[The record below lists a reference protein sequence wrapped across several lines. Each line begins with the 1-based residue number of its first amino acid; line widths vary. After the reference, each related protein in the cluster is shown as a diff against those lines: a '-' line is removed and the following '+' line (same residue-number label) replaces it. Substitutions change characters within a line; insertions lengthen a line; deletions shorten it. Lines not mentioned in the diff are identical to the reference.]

1 MGEFLRE
8 RAGGGAGVGAWAAG
22 GGRAWRRGRRGQQ
35 AQRETSLGRREM
47 GPAQRGGARRR
58 ERRGRQAQGGTLIK
72 QWGGGAG
79 AAEWGGAGRSRRVPE
94 AGEAGPGRSW
104 DGPSMGRRESEVD
117 RVERGGAGRSR
128 RGRGR
133 LRGPAGYLVLSQVE
147 VA

>member
-1 MGEFLRE
+1 MSEQGAGPAWGRGLPEE
-8 RAGGGAGVGAWAAG
+8 AGPGGVGGGAS
-22 GGRAWRRGRRGQQ
+22 RR
-35 AQRETSLGRREM
+35 RERHSLGRREM

-72 QWGGGAG
+72 QAGGGAG
-79 AAEWGGAGRSRRVPE
+79 TEEWGGSCQSRRVPE
-94 AGEAGPGRSW
+94 AGEAGPGQSW
-104 DGPSMGRRESEVD
+104 DSPSMGRRESEVD